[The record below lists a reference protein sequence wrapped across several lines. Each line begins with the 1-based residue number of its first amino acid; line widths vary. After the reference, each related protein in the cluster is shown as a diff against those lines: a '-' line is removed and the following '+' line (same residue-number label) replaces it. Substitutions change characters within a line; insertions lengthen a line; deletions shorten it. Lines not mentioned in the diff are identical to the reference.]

1 MQADHP
7 DDLAVNDGDQ
17 DVVTIS
23 ALVQKFTN
31 RIRGCGKAIAA
42 CCGRP
47 AVRCNT
53 SG

>member
-17 DVVTIS
+17 DVITIS

-31 RIRGCGKAIAA
+31 RFEA
-42 CCGRP
+42 
-47 AVRCNT
+47 AVRQL
-53 SG
+53 